1 MERAFEAYCYHME
14 NVMAFRYLGL
24 VMKVVYNDWLAVV
37 GNLQRARKS
46 SGRLLRILIRERA
59 DMKVLGFFSRR

>member
-1 MERAFEAYCYHME
+1 MERAFEAYCAPME

-24 VMKVVYNDWLAVV
+24 VMKAVYNDWLAVV
-37 GNLQRARKS
+37 GNLQRARNS
-46 SGRLLRILIRERA
+46 SGRLLRILIRERE